1 MSTGVSSPY
10 RSFSPFENLE
20 VGKRL
25 AQVFAG
31 SGAFTF
37 GPARALLI
45 GSGGLTNGFDA
56 TSTFFN
62 DAPLQTGWNP
72 MGVREIS
79 SGTAAADI
87 WAVY

>member
-1 MSTGVSSPY
+1 MSTGVNSQF
-10 RSFSPFENLE
+10 RNFSPTENLE

-25 AQVFAG
+25 HQVFAG
-31 SGAFTF
+31 SGAYSF
-37 GPARALLI
+37 GPARGLLI
-45 GSGGLTNGFDA
+45 GSGGLANGFDA
-56 TSTFFN
+56 TSTFFG

-72 MGVREIS
+72 LGTQEIS